1 MSILLS
7 FEKLHNTRDLGG
19 MKTTDGKTGFNI
31 SRCDILFFSVDGQH
45 DGGRFEGGDYLGLSF
60 NE

>member
-19 MKTTDGKTGFNI
+19 MKTTDGKTVRKGMLIRN
-31 SRCDILFFSVDGQH
+31 
-45 DGGRFEGGDYLGLSF
+45 GGNDRRGGG
-60 NE
+60 